1 VIDRSKLF
9 PQHPRDVRKTSQ
21 TDDVCRRCPEAGC
34 VALHPASA
42 RFLNELINLFFL
54 KPAGS
59 SGGFLFFPQ

>member
-21 TDDVCRRCPEAGC
+21 TDVCRRCPEAGC

-42 RFLNELINLFFL
+42 GFLNRLMVNLFFL

>member
-9 PQHPRDVRKTSQ
+9 PQHPGDVRKTSQ
-21 TDDVCRRCPEAGC
+21 TDVCRRFPEAGR

-42 RFLNELINLFFL
+42 RFLNELYLFFL

-59 SGGFLFFPQ
+59 SGGFLFFPL